1 MNLPFSQAQFFEVFA
16 AYNLALWPAQVALN
30 ALAMAML
37 AVVLW
42 APRRAGRLVSW
53 GLALLWTWQAL
64 AYHLAFFWSI
74 NPAAPFFA
82 AVSLVAA
89 LAFAWQGGIRG
100 ALQFQPGLSARSV
113 AGLILIVLAL
123 LAYPAIGVYIGHRYP
138 ASPTFGLPCPTT
150 LFTFGLLL
158 MAAPNL
164 PKVVVLAPL
173 AWALIGSTAAL
184 ALGVSEDLGLVVV
197 AALGLYML
205 LRRSAP
211 TGDSPHI
218 PQP

>member
-1 MNLPFSQAQFFEVFA
+1 M
-16 AYNLALWPAQVALN
+16 
-30 ALAMAML
+30 
-37 AVVLW
+37 
-42 APRRAGRLVSW
+42 
-53 GLALLWTWQAL
+53 LWTWLAL
-64 AYHLAFFWSI
+64 AYPLAFFWSI

-82 AVSLVAA
+82 AVSLASA

-100 ALQFQPGLSARSV
+100 TLQFRQGLSTRSV
-113 AGLILIVLAL
+113 AGLTLIVFAL
-123 LAYPAIGVYIGHRYP
+123 LVYPAIGTYIGHRYP

-158 MAAPNL
+158 MAAPDL

-184 ALGVSEDLGLVVV
+184 ALGVTEDLALVVV

-211 TGDSPHI
+211 TGDAPQI